1 VAEDETDNT
10 GRAIERVTIAEAA
23 ALLGC
28 HPNTVRSRVK
38 TGMYRAEKFH
48 TENGPT
54 WMIERDSLTT
64 NAPTTARQQGV
75 SGVPAAQQEAIQELA
90 RAIVKEAR
98 VSQDPEWQAQLESNK
113 LAMEAAKTQLLV
125 GSGLLVGMGAVV
137 GILPDASR
145 ASPLLYSAF
154 AFVVLSVYTGI
165 VWMREIAA
173 AMGRSERHPLHT
185 EGIPNMGGVSSLL
198 FVVGVGVFALY
209 VVWSSPGDEP
219 DSWLGSWILSP
230 DTPSEQSRWLV
241 AFLVLIVLLV
251 FGANFLRRWR
261 KRRRSRE
268 SESPPSNSA

>member
-1 VAEDETDNT
+1 MTAH
-10 GRAIERVTIAEAA
+10 EAA
-23 ALLGC
+23 ALLGV
-28 HPNTVRSRVK
+28 HYNTIRTRIK
-38 TGMYRAEKFH
+38 AGMYRAEKVN

-54 WMIERDSLTT
+54 WMIERDSLT
-64 NAPTTARQQGV
+64 NHAPTSDRQQAV

-90 RAIVKEAR
+90 RAIVREAGIAK
-98 VSQDPEWQAQLESNK
+98 DPEAEAKLEGNK

-137 GILPDASR
+137 GILPNASR
-145 ASPLLYSAF
+145 ASPLLYAAF

-173 AMGRSERHPLHT
+173 AMGRSERHPLYT
-185 EGIPNMGGVSSLL
+185 EGVPNMGGVSSLL
-198 FVVGVGVFALY
+198 FAVGLGVFAMY
-209 VVWSSPGDEP
+209 VLWSSPGDEP
-219 DSWLGSWILSP
+219 DSWIGSWILSP

-241 AFLVLIVLLV
+241 GLLVLLV
-251 FGANFLRRWR
+251 LVFFGANLLRWWR